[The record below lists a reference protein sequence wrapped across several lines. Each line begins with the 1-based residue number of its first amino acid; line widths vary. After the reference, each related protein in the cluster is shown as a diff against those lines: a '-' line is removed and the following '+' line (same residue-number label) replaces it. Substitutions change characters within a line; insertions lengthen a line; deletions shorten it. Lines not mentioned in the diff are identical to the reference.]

1 MSFQAPKGVSEYVPP
16 RSALFE
22 EVREAFAG
30 SARRACY
37 GYVETA
43 VFEDTTLFVR
53 GVGESSDVVRKEM
66 YTFEDRGGRSL
77 TLRPEFTA
85 GVLRSV
91 LEHSL
96 HRGALPVKVWT
107 WGAAFRAEAPQHG
120 RYRQFY
126 QFDLEAIGTE
136 DPAVDAETIAVAW
149 DAYTALGLRQ
159 FTLLLN
165 SLGDKACRLVYRE
178 ALQKF
183 LRGLDLDEE
192 TRERI
197 ELNPLRV
204 LDDKRPEVREQL
216 ENAPVMADYLCEA
229 CAAYHA
235 RVRELLADM
244 NIPFTDAP
252 RLVRGLDYYT
262 RTTYEFDHALL
273 GAQSGIGGGGRYD
286 GLSEDIG
293 GPSLP
298 GIGFAVGLD
307 RIVLAI
313 EAERPGVTPS
323 TSRCQVFGVPLG
335 ADTQADV
342 LTLVT
347 ALRRAGVRAD
357 MAFGSRGLKGAMKA
371 ADRSGAD
378 YAALVGDQERHHG
391 TVRIKDLKN
400 GDQHDVPASEA
411 AAWLMERLA
420 AGMSEPWSAGEREA
434 GTSEPW
440 FPGER
445 EAGTSEPWS
454 AGEREAGL

>member
-1 MSFQAPKGVSEYVPP
+1 MTFQAPKGVSEYVPP

-22 EVREAFAG
+22 EASEAFAS

-37 GYVETA
+37 GHVETA
-43 VFEDTTLFVR
+43 VFEDTALFVR

-66 YTFEDRGGRSL
+66 YSFEDRGNREL

-91 LEHSL
+91 LEHNL
-96 HRGALPVKVWT
+96 HKGQLPVKVWT
-107 WGAAFRAEAPQHG
+107 AGAAFRYERPQAG

-149 DAYTALGLRQ
+149 DAYQSLGLRQ
-159 FTLLLN
+159 YTLLLN
-165 SLGDKACRLVYRE
+165 SLGDKTCRPVYRE

-183 LRGLDLDEE
+183 LRGLDLDAE

-216 ENAPVMADYLCEA
+216 AQAPVMSDYLCA
-229 CAAYHA
+229 DCKAHHDT
-235 RVRELLADM
+235 VRGMLEDLG
-244 NIPFTDAP
+244 IPFTDAP
-252 RLVRGLDYYT
+252 RLVRGLDYYN

-293 GPSLP
+293 GPPLP

-313 EAERPGVTPS
+313 ESERTGAAAHQGTG
-323 TSRCQVFGVPLG
+323 CQVFGVPLG
-335 ADTQADV
+335 EDTHRDV
-342 LTLVT
+342 LTLIT

-357 MAFGSRGLKGAMKA
+357 MAFGTRGLKGAMKA
-371 ADRSGAD
+371 ADRSGAAF
-378 YAALVGDQERHHG
+378 AALIGDQERRHG
-391 TVRIKDLKN
+391 TVRMKDLVD
-400 GDQHDVPASEA
+400 GDQHDVPATDA
-411 AAWLMERLA
+411 AAWLIERL
-420 AGMSEPWSAGEREA
+420 
-434 GTSEPW
+434 GTQ
-440 FPGER
+440 R
-445 EAGTSEPWS
+445 
-454 AGEREAGL
+454 